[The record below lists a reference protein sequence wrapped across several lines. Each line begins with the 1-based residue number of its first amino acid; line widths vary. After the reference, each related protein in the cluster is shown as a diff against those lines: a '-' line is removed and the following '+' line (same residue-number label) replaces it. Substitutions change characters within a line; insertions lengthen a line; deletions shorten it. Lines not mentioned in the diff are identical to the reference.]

1 MRIISAVVNAP
12 AAGVRVAPG
21 ASAEQAMAID
31 SLRPAVDDAMR
42 RAGVGP
48 EDLDMIV
55 TLSLSPNRLAIDC
68 SIIGPRIGHPLQKQL
83 GAANAYVFDLMDSSV
98 AKALHVVDV
107 FGHAQGYRRVLFLRV
122 ECGQDVRADMHSGF
136 TIPDGAMALVCE
148 PDGKSS
154 FCSDTLSGIEP
165 LMILM
170 NTDVRNVEDKKGFIR
185 FAPPE
190 KLGAMY
196 QAAAREGLTRLAGSG
211 EERHVIE
218 HWDLPS
224 RREPGATRHPGGP
237 FDIGLALSELLGGTG
252 SGALTAV
259 SLDLFGPGADTV
271 TLSYERP
278 Q

>member
-12 AAGVRVAPG
+12 AASAP
-21 ASAEQAMAID
+21 APAQAMAMD
-31 SLRPAVDDAMR
+31 ALLPAVEQALQ
-42 RAGVGP
+42 RAGIGAA
-48 EDLDMIV
+48 DLDMIV
-55 TLSLSPNRLAIDC
+55 TLSLAPNRLAIDAA
-68 SIIGPRIGHPLQKQL
+68 IIGPRIGHPLQKQL
-83 GAANAYVFDLMDSSV
+83 GAANAYVFDLMDTSV

-107 FGHAQGYRRVLFLRV
+107 FGHAQGYRRALFLRV

-136 TIPDGAMALVCE
+136 AIPDGAMALVCE

-154 FCSDTLSGIEP
+154 FCSDDLAGIEP

-170 NTDVRNVEDKKGFIR
+170 NTEVSRVDDKKGFIR

-190 KLGAMY
+190 KLGPLY
-196 QAAAREGLTRLAGSG
+196 LAAAREGLARLGGSAGQ
-211 EERHVIE
+211 RHVIE

-224 RREPGATRHPGGP
+224 RREPGAARHQGGP
-237 FDIGLALSELLGGTG
+237 FDIGLALSELLGSATG
-252 SGALTAV
+252 GELAAV